1 MTQRLTRRNMLAKS
15 GTAAAAAGVASLF
28 PAPAVLAKTARGT
41 KLNMALIGCGGRG
54 RSHLPD
60 ICRHNLVAL
69 VDPDDGCLSKGIQS
83 ACESA
88 LKLKR
93 DFKPSQIKTF
103 SDYHAMFD
111 KVGKEI
117 DAVVI
122 ATPDHQ
128 HARPAMMAIQLGKH
142 VYCEK
147 PLVHHIGEA
156 RALGT
161 AARRSK
167 VVTQM
172 GNQGSGTGN
181 HQTLAEYLAAGAIG
195 KLVEVHGW
203 HGFESRF
210 GGSMPKPEPQ
220 PVPPAL
226 HWDEWVGPA
235 AMRPFNAVYRP
246 WHGWCD
252 FGTGS
257 LGGWATH
264 VMDAIYFALKLGYP
278 KAIELVDVE
287 DPSDDRFPRLA
298 KIRYDFPERGTMP
311 PISVFWYDGARPNK
325 DPNLTDKKGKM
336 RKCVPNYPALAAQI
350 EKEHGLKL
358 GNAGNIFVG
367 EKGMIYCSSHGGA
380 PIVLPESRR
389 KQFVPPPKTMPRP
402 NGGIMG
408 DFLAACLAGG
418 GSTFSGFGTF
428 SGPFLESLL
437 TGHLAVR
444 AGLNRRVEWDGANMK
459 CTNLPE
465 LNRYVDPPYRKGWS
479 L

>member
-1 MTQRLTRRNMLAKS
+1 MAQRLTRRDMLKRS
-15 GTAAAAAGVASLF
+15 GALAAAAGAASLF
-28 PAPAVLAKTARGT
+28 PAPAVLADASPHT
-41 KLNMALIGCGGRG
+41 KLNMVLIGCGGRG

-60 ICRHNLVAL
+60 MTRHNLVAL
-69 VDPDDGCLSKGIQS
+69 VDPDDGCLTQGIQS
-83 ACESA
+83 ACENS
-88 LKLKR
+88 LKHKK
-93 DFKPSQIKTF
+93 DFRPSQIKTF
-103 SDYHAMFD
+103 SDYRTMYD
-111 KVGKEI
+111 KFHKQI

-128 HARPAMMAIQLGKH
+128 HACPSMMAIQLGKH

-147 PLVHHIGEA
+147 PLVHHISEA

-161 AARRSK
+161 AARKAK

-181 HQTLAEYLAAGAIG
+181 HQVLAEYLEAGAIG
-195 KLVEVHGW
+195 KLIEVHGW

-220 PVPPAL
+220 PAPKVL
-226 HWDEWVGPA
+226 DWDDWVGPA
-235 AMRPFNAVYRP
+235 TLRPFNSVYRP

-264 VMDAIYFALKLGYP
+264 VMDAVYFALKLGCP
-278 KAIELVDVE
+278 DSVELVEVD
-287 DPSDDRFPRLA
+287 DPSQDRFPRMT
-298 KIRYDFPERGTMP
+298 KIRFDFPARGP
-311 PISVFWYDGARPNK
+311 LAPISVFWYDGSKPNK
-325 DPNLTDKKGKM
+325 DPNLKGKTG
-336 RKCVPNYPALAAQI
+336 RKLKSVANVPSLVAQI
-350 EKEHGLKL
+350 EKEHGRKL
-358 GNAGNIFVG
+358 GNAGSIFVG
-367 EKGMIYCSSHGGA
+367 EKGMICCGSHGAA
-380 PIVLPESRR
+380 PIVLPDSRS
-389 KQFVPPPKTMPRP
+389 KQFIPPPKKLPRP
-402 NGGIMG
+402 TGGIMA
-408 DFLAACLAGG
+408 DFLSACLAGG

-428 SGPFLESLL
+428 SGPFLEMLL

-444 AGLNRRVEWDGANMK
+444 AGLNRRVAWDGANMK